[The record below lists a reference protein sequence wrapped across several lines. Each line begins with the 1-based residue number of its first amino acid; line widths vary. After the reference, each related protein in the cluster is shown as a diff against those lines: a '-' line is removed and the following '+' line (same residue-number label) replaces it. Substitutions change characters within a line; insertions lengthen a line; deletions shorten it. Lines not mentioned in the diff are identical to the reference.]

1 MRRLWRLSG
10 LLLRTIVVIVDE
22 GLRSAFA
29 TRTMV
34 AESSRMGLG
43 TLTNS
48 LVKVGGMILGQAL
61 PLLWCVIT
69 EFSLRRN
76 LGSAE
81 EKGWQ
86 LREEDQ
92 AYLNVSLE
100 DLQLSHEIEL
110 ERRATAQQRVQGNAA
125 TIAVVTS
132 LLAAALAILKDDLTN
147 DQDTVLIGSWVRILL
162 TGAVLWLVMSGISA
176 IRTIGITK
184 QFDNWLQTRDT
195 SVEGG
200 NEETL
205 KKTRLIKMVLLNQ
218 GYTMIAM
225 NNAIA
230 SFRSMRNAFLA
241 MGIVVIMVLW
251 SV

>member
-1 MRRLWRLSG
+1 MRRLSG
-10 LLLRTIVVIVDE
+10 LLLRTIGIMIHEALHNPFVA
-22 GLRSAFA
+22 RM
-29 TRTMV
+29 MV
-34 AESSRMGLG
+34 AESSRMGLCRLTK
-43 TLTNS
+43 TL
-48 LVKVGGMILGQAL
+48 VRVGGLVLGQGA
-61 PLLWCVIT
+61 PLLWCMVA
-69 EFSLRRN
+69 ELSLRRK

-81 EKGWQ
+81 ETGWQ

-92 AYLNVSLE
+92 AYLSVSLQ
-100 DLQLSHEIEL
+100 DLQMSHEIEL
-110 ERRATAQQRVQGNAA
+110 KRRAAAQQRVQGNAS

-132 LLAAALAILKDDLTN
+132 LLAAALAILKNDLTN
-147 DQDTVLIGSWVRILL
+147 VGDSVSITRWVRILL

-184 QFDNWLQTRDT
+184 QFDYWLQTREAALE
-195 SVEGG
+195 SA

-205 KKTRLIKMVLLNQ
+205 KKMRLIKMILLNQ

-230 SFRSMRNAFLA
+230 SFRSMRNAFMA

-251 SV
+251 SG